1 GPSDLQ
7 LQVWQ
12 GDAFRP
18 ITGNSMAQTQA
29 RIEALISMDYD
40 TFINSAF
47 LLQGR
52 ADEFTTKPPERRK
65 EVLASIMGLGLY
77 DRLEARARQRAT
89 ERERDQRDAEARLAT
104 LQEEIDH
111 RGEHESA
118 LKEAQAQLAQAMELL
133 DAATREADALR
144 RRADDL
150 RRRQTE
156 AEELRRAIA
165 TRETDIAHLRRQLQA
180 HQSRVQEYEALLA
193 QRDEVVARHGEL
205 LTQRE
210 RLEALDSALSQR
222 SALQQQRTPLL
233 ATIHGAEAT
242 LREQARAQ
250 EARIANELQ
259 PKAERFPSLEQAL
272 AQARERADSL
282 VAQQEAIV
290 AGRARLQELANRSGE
305 LRSALERL
313 KQEGLDLKAKLDIIE
328 RSPQEARCPLCNS
341 LLGDQE
347 YQHLR
352 ESHHSQIETR
362 RAAYRETE
370 QTFKALES
378 RRVGMERETKERES
392 ALRRAQADAQSQ
404 VTSLEHQFRDSRDA
418 AQELGVA
425 RDALSRLAGRLQVS
439 DFAQTERVRL
449 AELDALLAK
458 LPYDAAE
465 HERVRRAVQELRP
478 YEERHR
484 RLQDAESGLPQE
496 REGLSRVQQMLARA
510 AQEQESARAK
520 LSEAQA
526 ALAEL
531 PSVEVSLREADARH
545 AGLDSRQ
552 RALLAREGELAGRL
566 KRVQEAEQ
574 ESHAVRRK
582 LQEAAEEVSLYRELA
597 QAFGG
602 RGVQAMLIESVLPDL
617 EREANELL
625 ARMTQNRMHVKLET
639 QREAR
644 SRKGAEPIETLE
656 IKIADELGT
665 RSYELYSGGEAF
677 RINLAL
683 RIALSRILAERS

>member
-89 ERERDQRDAEARLAT
+89 ERERDQRDAEARLDA
-104 LQEEIDH
+104 LQKEIDR

-150 RRRQTE
+150 RRRQAE
-156 AEELRRAIA
+156 SEELRRAIA
-165 TRETDIAHLRRQLQA
+165 TRESDIAHLRSQLQA
-180 HQSRVQEYEALLA
+180 HQSRVKEYEALLA

-205 LTQRE
+205 LAQRE
-210 RLEALDSALSQR
+210 RLGALDSALSQH

-233 ATIHGAEAT
+233 ATIHAAEAT

-259 PKAERFPSLEQAL
+259 PKAERFPALEQAL
-272 AQARERADSL
+272 AQARQRADSL
-282 VAQQEAIV
+282 VAQQEGIV
-290 AGRARLQELANRSGE
+290 TGRTRLQELANRSGG

-328 RSPQEARCPLCNS
+328 RSPQGARCPLCNS
-341 LLGDQE
+341 LLGAQE

-352 ESHHSQIETR
+352 ESHRSEIESR

-370 QTFKALES
+370 QTFKALEVERGS
-378 RRVGMERETKERES
+378 LERETKERES

-404 VTSLEHQFRDSRDA
+404 VTSLEHQFKDSRDA
-418 AQELGVA
+418 AQELDKA

-449 AELDALLAK
+449 GELDALLAK
-458 LPYDAAE
+458 LPYDAA
-465 HERVRRAVQELRP
+465 
-478 YEERHR
+478 
-484 RLQDAESGLPQE
+484 
-496 REGLSRVQQMLARA
+496 
-510 AQEQESARAK
+510 
-520 LSEAQA
+520 
-526 ALAEL
+526 
-531 PSVEVSLREADARH
+531 
-545 AGLDSRQ
+545 
-552 RALLAREGELAGRL
+552 
-566 KRVQEAEQ
+566 
-574 ESHAVRRK
+574 
-582 LQEAAEEVSLYRELA
+582 
-597 QAFGG
+597 
-602 RGVQAMLIESVLPDL
+602 
-617 EREANELL
+617 
-625 ARMTQNRMHVKLET
+625 
-639 QREAR
+639 
-644 SRKGAEPIETLE
+644 
-656 IKIADELGT
+656 
-665 RSYELYSGGEAF
+665 
-677 RINLAL
+677 
-683 RIALSRILAERS
+683 